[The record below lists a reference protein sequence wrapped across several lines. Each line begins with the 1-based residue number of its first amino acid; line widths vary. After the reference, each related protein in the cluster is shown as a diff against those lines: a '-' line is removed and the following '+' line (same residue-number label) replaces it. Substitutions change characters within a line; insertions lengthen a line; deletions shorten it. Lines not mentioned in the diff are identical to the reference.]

1 MLVDYDLIVRDGSIP
16 GGNFSDVWT
25 QLFQTIGSNPE
36 LMQHFDIVNIFK
48 YIATS
53 LGAKN
58 VDAFERQQPAAQ
70 VSAAPDEQVLNQVAN
85 GELVSLLEQ
94 G

>member
-1 MLVDYDLIVRDGSIP
+1 
-16 GGNFSDVWT
+16 VWT
-25 QLFQTIGSNPE
+25 QLFQIIGTNPE
-36 LMQHFDIVNIFK
+36 LMQHFDITNIFK

-70 VSAAPDEQVLNQVAN
+70 VQAAPDEQVMNQVAN